1 MTEYKAENKY
11 NHKTKQVRIGD
22 VVIGGGMPVTIQS
35 MTNVDSRDEAAL
47 LRQTEELTDA
57 GCQIVRIAVPDME
70 AADTLGRVKQKLMQS
85 GNRVPLVADIHFD
98 YRLAIAAIRA
108 GADKIRINPGNIGS
122 LDRVKAVVEAARE
135 RQIPIRVG
143 VNSGS
148 LEKHILEKYGG
159 VIAEGLAESALANL
173 KIIQNMDY
181 NNLVVS
187 IKSSDVRMNYEAHKL
202 LAAGTDCPV
211 HIGITEA
218 GTLARG
224 RVKSAVGIG
233 ALLLEGIGDTMR
245 VSLTA
250 DPVEEVVFAREIL
263 SSIGLRKSAV
273 DLVSCPTCGRTK
285 IDLQRLASQVEN
297 KLRPI
302 EEKLTAEGRPSIKV
316 AVMGC
321 AVNGPGEAREADFG
335 VAGGDGR
342 GIIFAKG
349 EILMTNV
356 PEDEIADR
364 LINVIE
370 EKICG
375 K

>member
-1 MTEYKAENKY
+1 MTEYTLRNK
-11 NHKTKQVRIGD
+11 TRQVRIGD

-35 MTNVDSRDEAAL
+35 MTNVDSRDEEAL
-47 LRQTEELTDA
+47 LRQTSELTDA

-70 AADTLGRVKQKLMQS
+70 AAETLGRVKQKLMHS

-98 YRLAIAAIRA
+98 YRLAIAAIKA

-135 RQIPIRVG
+135 RDVPIRVG

-159 VIAEGLAESALANL
+159 VTAEGLAESALANL
-173 KIIQNMDY
+173 KIIQDMDY

-187 IKSSDVRMNYEAHKL
+187 IKSSDVCMNYEAHKL

-224 RVKSAVGIG
+224 KVKSAVGIG

-250 DPVEEVVFAREIL
+250 DPVEEVIFAREIL

-285 IDLQRLASQVEN
+285 IDLQKLASQVED

-302 EEKLTAEGRPSIKV
+302 EERLTAEGRPSIKV

-342 GIIFAKG
+342 GIIFARG
-349 EILMTNV
+349 EILKTNV

-364 LINVIE
+364 LIKVIE